1 MTMFRRRFLQL
12 FVPVSASALAIL
24 KVKRSDHS
32 KAVVYDVKDFTCS
45 TCAVGLDTMLRS
57 QKGILSSE
65 STYPAGQVVVHFDPD
80 QVTESSIRGF
90 IADTGFT
97 VQSQSEV

>member
-12 FVPVSASALAIL
+12 CVPVSAGALAVF
-24 KVKRSDHS
+24 KVKRNAPAT
-32 KAVVYDVKDFTCS
+32 AVVYQVKGFTCI
-45 TCAVGLDTMLRS
+45 TCAVGLDTMLRR

-65 STYPAGQVVVHFDPD
+65 SKYPEGKVVVHFYPD
-80 QVTESSIRGF
+80 QIAESSIRGF

-97 VQSQSEV
+97 VQSQREA